1 MLVLGFGLT
10 TTLMINLF
18 GLGIRLLGDI
28 FQIIGIILFG
38 LFFISVPSFSEIDWQ
53 KRIDN
58 VLIMHKSGRLIYK
71 KFFRTENIRANESL
85 IAGVM
90 TSLEMMLERV
100 THEKSVLTI
109 EKKGKI
115 IIIQPGK
122 FINGL
127 LICDENLK
135 SLQILLNNFIEQIEL
150 IYSKVLETWDGDLK
164 VFIPINDIAN
174 DIFL

>member
-1 MLVLGFGLT
+1 
-10 TTLMINLF
+10 
-18 GLGIRLLGDI
+18 
-28 FQIIGIILFG
+28 
-38 LFFISVPSFSEIDWQ
+38 
-53 KRIDN
+53 
-58 VLIMHKSGRLIYK
+58 
-71 KFFRTENIRANESL
+71 
-85 IAGVM
+85 M

-100 THEKSVLTI
+100 THEKSMLTI
-109 EKKGKI
+109 EKEGKI
-115 IIIQPGK
+115 IITQHGK
-122 FINGL
+122 FIYGL